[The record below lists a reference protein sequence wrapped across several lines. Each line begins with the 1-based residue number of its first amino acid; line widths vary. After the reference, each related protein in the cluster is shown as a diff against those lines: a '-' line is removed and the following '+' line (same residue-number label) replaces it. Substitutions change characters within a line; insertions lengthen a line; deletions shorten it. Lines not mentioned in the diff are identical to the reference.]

1 VNGFLAPIG
10 QITPQEAEAR
20 GLTADH
26 IGLDSNGGV
35 LSVNRKAHVSWPR
48 ACDVHDNPPLPSS
61 GVGFG
66 LGEVG
71 P

>member
-1 VNGFLAPIG
+1 MNGFLDPIG

-26 IGLDSNGGV
+26 IGLDANGGV
-35 LSVNRKAHVSWPR
+35 LSVNRAANVAWPR
-48 ACDVHDNPPLPSS
+48 ACDVADNPLLSGQA

-66 LGEVG
+66 AS
-71 P
+71 